1 MYRYARSLC
10 RDPILAEELVQEAF
24 RKALAAQNKPTPPT
38 TENTRPWLFT
48 IVRHLWHNEL
58 RDRQRRANGGAG
70 FEESGAHRDDVHV
83 QLTRKLLQY
92 EVRQAIDALPE
103 PFRETVLLRDI
114 EGLSYLEIAGILG
127 CPTGTVM
134 SRLSRARQ
142 ILRGLLQQSYTPTP
156 GREVHR

>member
-10 RDPILAEELVQEAF
+10 RDPLLAEELVQEAF
-24 RKALAAQNKPTPPT
+24 HKALAAQNKPAPPT
-38 TENTRPWLFT
+38 PENTRPWLFT

-58 RDRQRRANGGAG
+58 RDRHRRANGGPG
-70 FEESGAHRDDVHV
+70 FEESATRGDDVHV

-127 CPTGTVM
+127 CPPGTVM
-134 SRLSRARQ
+134 SRLSRARET
-142 ILRGLLQQSYTPTP
+142 LRGLLQRSYTPA
-156 GREVHR
+156 REAHK